1 MLGRVGSVDIA
12 ACGSLSRWVW
22 RKRGEGRL
30 VLVSL
35 GNLGKQ
41 VILQLLARWAP
52 RRGITVVV
60 VYMHERSGG
69 VAGEEFVRGRRRR

>member
-1 MLGRVGSVDIA
+1 MLGRVGSVEFA
-12 ACGSLSRWVW
+12 LCGALSLRVW

-60 VYMHERSGG
+60 GYMNERSGR
-69 VAGEEFVRGRRRR
+69 VVGEEFVRGRRRR